1 MEMIIS
7 ALISAVSAILVSL
20 IGNAAYH
27 KSSMEKRKEIDL
39 LQTYRLDQLEKNAS
53 RQDQVADRLTLLE
66 KDREITAEKIR
77 HTNQRVSDL
86 EESCR
91 RADAAGRSLFSRTFM
106 K

>member
-39 LQTYRLDQLEKNAS
+39 LQTYRLDQLEK
-53 RQDQVADRLTLLE
+53 
-66 KDREITAEKIR
+66 KIG
-77 HTNQRVSDL
+77 
-86 EESCR
+86 
-91 RADAAGRSLFSRTFM
+91 RAHV
-106 K
+106 